1 MGVLA
6 WLGVPAAATILA
18 IVWVHWASRTRG
30 PAETA
35 ESLAERERFVAAFA
49 RPQPRRRAPQR
60 PRQEAGSRSRT
71 ATATRPPQE
80 IDLRSRAESR
90 PRPRAHSAR

>member
-18 IVWVHWASRTRG
+18 IVWVHWASRVRG
-30 PAETA
+30 PVETS

-49 RPQPRRRAPQR
+49 SPPPPRRRRAS
-60 PRQEAGSRSRT
+60 SRS
-71 ATATRPPQE
+71 
-80 IDLRSRAESR
+80 
-90 PRPRAHSAR
+90 AR

>member
-18 IVWVHWASRTRG
+18 IVWVHWASRARG
-30 PAETA
+30 PAETS

-49 RPQPRRRAPQR
+49 RPQQTRRRP
-60 PRQEAGSRSRT
+60 SSRT
-71 ATATRPPQE
+71 AR
-80 IDLRSRAESR
+80 
-90 PRPRAHSAR
+90 